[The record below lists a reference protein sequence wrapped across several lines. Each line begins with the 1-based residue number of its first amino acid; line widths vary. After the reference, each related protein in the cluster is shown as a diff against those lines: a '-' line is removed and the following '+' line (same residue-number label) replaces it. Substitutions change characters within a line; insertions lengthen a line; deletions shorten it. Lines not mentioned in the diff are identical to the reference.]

1 MHTRLRSQRLRPAV
15 QTGSPSFNHGRHL
28 RMRTRLRSQRL
39 RPAMQT
45 SSPSLLPTVF
55 GQLCKPARRPSS
67 LPSSKDQEPDADAER
82 QANGAPATS
91 TCTTDYVA
99 KPDSVSEL
107 FQKNQLLIRGLS
119 PGNVEDY
126 IATVKNVFKE
136 VRQSRMDDG
145 ADHMEGQGMAVVR
158 QACPCME
165 YSPAETQEAEVR
177 LRRGEVS
184 HFPAAC
190 RCKERE
196 RDHKKYQP
204 RRRSQSQRDSS
215 AHRFTIKHYEQDED
229 EDEATLFCRER
240 SKRKG
245 DGICSHV
252 IM

>member
-1 MHTRLRSQRLRPAV
+1 MAGTSGCIPDFEVNVFGQLCKPAHRPSTMA
-15 QTGSPSFNHGRHL
+15 G
-28 RMRTRLRSQRL
+28 
-39 RPAMQT
+39 T
-45 SSPSLLPTVF
+45 SGCVPDFEVNIF

-67 LPSSKDQEPDADAER
+67 LPSSEDQEPDADAQG
-82 QANGAPATS
+82 QANGAPVMP
-91 TCTTDYVA
+91 TCTTDHVPT
-99 KPDSVSEL
+99 PDRISEL

-136 VRQSRMDDG
+136 VRQSRMDAG

-158 QACPCME
+158 QACLCME

-177 LRRGEVS
+177 LRRGEY
-184 HFPAAC
+184 HQFPPAC

-196 RDHKKYQP
+196 RDQEQYQP
-204 RRRSQSQRDSS
+204 RRRSQNQRESS

-229 EDEATLFCRER
+229 EDEVTLFCRER